1 MLGWPHCTYVGR
13 CQRSCCCREASPSSG
28 CRHSDTEAKR
38 IQVPGRLHSGEG
50 ETALIAASKEGQI
63 AVIELLL
70 EAGANKEAKGK
81 MQKTA
86 LDFANDNSHTGVVAL
101 LE

>member
-1 MLGWPHCTYVGR
+1 MLAAVNGHAAVVKLLLQAG
-13 CQRSCCCREASPSSG
+13 A
-28 CRHSDTEAKR
+28 DTEAKR

-50 ETALIAASKEGQI
+50 ETALIAASKEGQTAI
-63 AVIELLL
+63 VELLL

-81 MQKTA
+81 MRKTA

-101 LE
+101 LER